1 VDKATK
7 ELKTMKA
14 DNFRWLGP
22 YKPTD
27 RHADDVTVAELVRL
41 RKLAMTYRE
50 ALINIT
56 KAQYNADAKD
66 WANAALEQSGKE
78 SLDK

>member
-1 VDKATK
+1 M
-7 ELKTMKA
+7 KTMKA

-22 YKPTD
+22 YKPTEC
-27 RHADDVTVAELVRL
+27 HADDVTVAELVRL

-50 ALINIT
+50 ALINVT

-66 WANAALEQSGKE
+66 IANAALEEGYRAVS
-78 SLDK
+78 DR

>member
-1 VDKATK
+1 M
-7 ELKTMKA
+7 KTMKA

-22 YKPTD
+22 YKPTE

-50 ALINIT
+50 ALINVT

-66 WANAALEQSGKE
+66 IANAALEEGYRAVS
-78 SLDK
+78 DK

>member
-1 VDKATK
+1 
-7 ELKTMKA
+7 MKG

-41 RKLAMTYRE
+41 RKLCNAYRE
-50 ALINIT
+50 ALINIV
-56 KAQYNADAKD
+56 KSQYNADSKD
-66 WANAALEQSGKE
+66 IANDALEEGYKAMQQ
-78 SLDK
+78 

>member
-1 VDKATK
+1 
-7 ELKTMKA
+7 MKA

-66 WANAALEQSGKE
+66 IANAALEEGYRAVT
-78 SLDK
+78 DR

>member
-1 VDKATK
+1 
-7 ELKTMKA
+7 MKLVRY
-14 DNFRWLGP
+14 DSVQWLGP

-27 RHADDVTVAELVRL
+27 RHADDVTLSELVRL

-66 WANAALEQSGKE
+66 IANAALEEGYRAVA
-78 SLDK
+78 DR